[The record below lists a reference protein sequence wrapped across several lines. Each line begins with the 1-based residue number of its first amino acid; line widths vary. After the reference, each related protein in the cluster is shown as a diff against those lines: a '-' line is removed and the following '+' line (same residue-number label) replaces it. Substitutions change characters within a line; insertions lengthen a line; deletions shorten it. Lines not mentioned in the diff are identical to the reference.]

1 MIILS
6 NESQYERYRIFTLL
20 RNAVSMALGRHSA
33 SSAVTRIREL
43 EADMRYFR
51 ALTLVRNAVSTIV
64 AQWASDIASDSLRA
78 QIRQLK
84 ADMQSFRA
92 LKRVRNAVSTIVAQ
106 RANNRRLEP
115 KQIAFDNANSSIQQ
129 LEASSNHA

>member
-20 RNAVSMALGRHSA
+20 RNAVSIALGRRSA
-33 SSAVTRIREL
+33 SSAAARIREL
-43 EADMRYFR
+43 EADMEYFR
-51 ALTLVRNAVSTIV
+51 ALTL
-64 AQWASDIASDSLRA
+64 
-78 QIRQLK
+78 
-84 ADMQSFRA
+84 
-92 LKRVRNAVSTIVAQ
+92 VRNAVSTIVAQ

-129 LEASSNHA
+129 LEASSNHARTGNGKLNASTQLA

>member
-20 RNAVSMALGRHSA
+20 RNAVS
-33 SSAVTRIREL
+33 
-43 EADMRYFR
+43 
-51 ALTLVRNAVSTIV
+51 
-64 AQWASDIASDSLRA
+64 
-78 QIRQLK
+78 
-84 ADMQSFRA
+84 
-92 LKRVRNAVSTIVAQ
+92 TIVAQ
-106 RANNRRLEP
+106 RDNNRRLEP